1 MHLKTHFKVLF
12 NSSKISK
19 TCAHIIFLLNTRHYQ
34 ELNKIGTITFGS
46 TKLDLHIFES
56 CTQICETQ
64 NKQNQKGKPNQL
76 LGQPKQLRRPTTACA
91 HSPEQRSPVLA
102 PSQHRRLAN
111 GTRASARE
119 NRGRRRRRHGSC
131 ENRRRRVLL
140 WTRQHRRAQQVV
152 PHRWK

>member
-56 CTQICETQ
+56 CTQICEKQ
-64 NKQNQKGKPNQL
+64 NKQNKKENLTSYWASPNRSGGPRL
-76 LGQPKQLRRPTTACA
+76 ARV
-91 HSPEQRSPVLA
+91 HSPETAQPRSGSL
-102 PSQHRRLAN
+102 
-111 GTRASARE
+111 SATATD
-119 NRGRRRRRHGSC
+119 NRDPRVSDRKTEHG
-131 ENRRRRVLL
+131 EE
-140 WTRQHRRAQQVV
+140 
-152 PHRWK
+152 